1 MQIFSDLIERE
12 GAINLF
18 RSYILANRDFSA
30 MIVAGNDLRS
40 ISSQFFVVE
49 RSVLAKVRD
58 RNDQICKEQR
68 DGEQTGIFEVI

>member
-40 ISSQFFVVE
+40 ISS
-49 RSVLAKVRD
+49 
-58 RNDQICKEQR
+58 
-68 DGEQTGIFEVI
+68 